1 VLLPIVNRRDQ
12 CGERNERVLKW
23 KLRKTGFESKEGGE
37 IEIKPLEMFR
47 WKQCCFVFYVK
58 LFKVVGTLEVS
69 NALLRNAAGP
79 QTCFFFSYSHRLT
92 LSHTKM

>member
-1 VLLPIVNRRDQ
+1 LHSRNKTVKNKIKIIRSEVLLPIVNRRDQ

-47 WKQCCFVFYVK
+47 
-58 LFKVVGTLEVS
+58 
-69 NALLRNAAGP
+69 
-79 QTCFFFSYSHRLT
+79 
-92 LSHTKM
+92 